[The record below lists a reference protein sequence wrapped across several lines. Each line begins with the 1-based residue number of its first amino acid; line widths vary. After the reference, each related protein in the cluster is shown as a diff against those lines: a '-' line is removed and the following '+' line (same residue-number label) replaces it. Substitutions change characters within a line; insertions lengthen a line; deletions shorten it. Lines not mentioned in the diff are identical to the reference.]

1 MSHRS
6 LKIAG
11 SLPFGAA
18 SRALHAFLVLIEY
31 AKPWAVCFALARF
44 GLSLE
49 GPEHVGVGCMRG
61 LGGLEYLKVSARCL
75 PNSSWL
81 MMSNR
86 DFLQRVEDWNDDKQI
101 VAGME
106 EDRSYQSVVL

>member
-1 MSHRS
+1 M
-6 LKIAG
+6 
-11 SLPFGAA
+11 
-18 SRALHAFLVLIEY
+18 
-31 AKPWAVCFALARF
+31 KPWAVCFALARF
-44 GLSLE
+44 GPSLGRLA
-49 GPEHVGVGCMRG
+49 GPQHVGVGYMRG
-61 LGGLEYLKVSARCL
+61 LGGLEYLKVSAQNL

-86 DFLQRVEDWNDDKQI
+86 DFLQRVEDWDDDKQI